1 MVNDDDLAQLS
12 RGSTVRTLVTKTV
25 HPHELAA
32 SLPRRGDY
40 RYAVS
45 NSVGFGAHNVVL
57 VFGAY

>member
-25 HPHELAA
+25 HPELAA